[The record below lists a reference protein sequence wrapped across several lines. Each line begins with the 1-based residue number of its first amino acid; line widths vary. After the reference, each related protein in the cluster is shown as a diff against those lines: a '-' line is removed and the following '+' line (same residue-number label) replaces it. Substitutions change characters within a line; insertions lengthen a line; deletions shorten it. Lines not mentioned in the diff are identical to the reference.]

1 MQRVD
6 TTAALGV
13 TPGIEGEKQKARRS
27 PGKDLRVSSKRDTK
41 RAAKLLLLRAQ
52 ILKQHPCGC
61 GSQQNVHGKERKTG
75 VWSGK
80 WNKGCRR
87 GFGSDSR
94 KKLCLFVSGGHFGN
108 GWSVGGECGVES
120 EGGVCCRRSGCKGV
134 ELCGRLVGLTLS
146 VILGVRV
153 GIGDVGW
160 VGLQNGFVE
169 WVFVF

>member
-1 MQRVD
+1 MDAEVSPKCMEKRGKLMSGVESGPKGAG
-6 TTAALGV
+6 AALGV

-108 GWSVGGECGVES
+108 GWSECWRR
-120 EGGVCCRRSGCKGV
+120 VCCG
-134 ELCGRLVGLTLS
+134 E
-146 VILGVRV
+146 
-153 GIGDVGW
+153 
-160 VGLQNGFVE
+160 
-169 WVFVF
+169 